1 MGRSLKNAM
10 SDGEARA
17 AIAELL
23 RDAGVFHLR
32 DEDLEADF
40 IAGLISPEFHQL
52 DMDSLAAMEI
62 CIGLEANWGA
72 VIVPDDLRRIGSLAN
87 LVRIVTGG
95 S

>member
-1 MGRSLKNAM
+1 
-10 SDGEARA
+10 
-17 AIAELL
+17 
-23 RDAGVFHLR
+23 
-32 DEDLEADF
+32 
-40 IAGLISPEFHQL
+40 
-52 DMDSLAAMEI
+52 MDSLAAMEI